1 MAGIFTR
8 PELAK
13 IMNDESLDVDERI
26 NRIMSLRGRDLDD
39 GYISKSAAKA
49 AQDSAIEQAKGEWE
63 KNIPKPNIM
72 ESDEYKA
79 LQGEYAGYK
88 AMQEARASDDF
99 KGVKGKFFE
108 QVYGMIDRK
117 QDAKPVSEQIAGIK
131 ADWPEYFAEESAG
144 GDQPKNT
151 PQFSK
156 QPGHTG
162 TNPESEEDKLFNQLS
177 ANW

>member
-13 IMNDESLDVDERI
+13 IINDDSLDADERI

-39 GYISKSAAKA
+39 GYVSKSAAKA
-49 AQDSAIEQAKGEWE
+49 AQDSAIEQAKADWE
-63 KNIPKPNIM
+63 KNIPKPNIK

-88 AMQEARASDDF
+88 AMQEARASEDF

-108 QVYGMIDRK
+108 QVYGMIDRNEN
-117 QDAKPVSEQIAGIK
+117 AKPVSEQIAGIK

-144 GDQPKNT
+144 GEQPKNL
-151 PQFSK
+151 PQYSK

-162 TNPESEEDKLFNQLS
+162 TNPESEEEKLFNQLS

>member
-1 MAGIFTR
+1 MSGIFTR

-13 IMNDESLDVDERI
+13 IINDESLDADERI

-39 GYISKSAAKA
+39 GYVSKSAAKA
-49 AQDSAIEQAKGEWE
+49 AQDSAIEQAKSEWE
-63 KNIPKPNIM
+63 KNIPKPVPK

-88 AMQEARASDDF
+88 AMQEARASEDF

-108 QVYGMIDRK
+108 QVYGMIDRTEN
-117 QDAKPVSEQIAGIK
+117 AKPASEQIAGIK
-131 ADWPEYFAEESAG
+131 ADWPEYFVEESAG
-144 GDQPKNT
+144 GEQPKNT

-162 TNPESEEDKLFNQLS
+162 TNPESEEDKLFKQLS